1 MAGELAAAF
10 IGGVQSRGVGTS
22 LKHFACNNQAP
33 PASYDPDARIH
44 TRRFT
49 YIRTYIRTYILGE

>member
-10 IGGVQSRGVGTS
+10 IGGVQSRGGGTS

-33 PASYDPDARIH
+33 PASYDPRARIH

-49 YIRTYIRTYILGE
+49 YIRTYILGE